1 MGSWANEV
9 CKNLFLIYIHK
20 KTQMA
25 VGYSIEE
32 LIDFV
37 QNDITIGCS
46 LPKVLP
52 DTEIRRFVETRAKE
66 WFYQNYQYAVSKQ
79 YYFVDKTAF
88 TTDEYTKYRHI
99 ELPCEIQS
107 ISYVYQMRGES
118 LLQLGINTP
127 NMSVNLGVTNQ
138 PYLSSYVTTIGE
150 LGVYKTLIDN
160 LSDMMNQLNLYTTK
174 FHFNYRTHRFNVL
187 TNVKYHLILECYVN
201 IPDEDLFTDPYFIKY
216 VTAWSKWQMGNLT
229 GRYTMQLPGGVT
241 INNTDLVTQG
251 REEMK
256 EVEEDIKNMS
266 QGAFFFMVKR

>member
-1 MGSWANEV
+1 
-9 CKNLFLIYIHK
+9 
-20 KTQMA
+20 MA
-25 VGYSIEE
+25 LGYSIEE

-46 LPKVLP
+46 LPKILP

-79 YYFVDKTAF
+79 YYFLDRNAF
-88 TTDEYTKYRHI
+88 STEEYTRYKYI

-107 ISYVYQMRGES
+107 ISYVYQMRGDS
-118 LLQLGINTP
+118 LLQLGINSP
-127 NMSVNLGVTNQ
+127 NLSVNMGVTNQ

-216 VTAWSKWQMGNLT
+216 VTGWSKWQMGNLT
-229 GRYTMQLPGGVT
+229 GRYSVQLPGGVT
-241 INNTDLVTQG
+241 INNQDLTTQG
-251 REEMK
+251 KEEMK
-256 EVEEDIKNMS
+256 EVQDEIMGMS

>member
-1 MGSWANEV
+1 
-9 CKNLFLIYIHK
+9 
-20 KTQMA
+20 MA
-25 VGYSIEE
+25 LGYSIEE

-46 LPKVLP
+46 LPKILP

-79 YYFVDKTAF
+79 YYFLDRNAF
-88 TTDEYTKYRHI
+88 STEEYTRYKYI

-107 ISYVYQMRGES
+107 ISYVYQMRGDS

-127 NMSVNLGVTNQ
+127 NLSVNMGVTNQ

-216 VTAWSKWQMGNLT
+216 VTGWAKWQMGNLT
-229 GRYTMQLPGGVT
+229 GRYSVQLPGGVT
-241 INNTDLVTQG
+241 INNQDLTTQG
-251 REEMK
+251 QAEMK
-256 EVEEDIKNMS
+256 EVQDEIMGMS

>member
-1 MGSWANEV
+1 
-9 CKNLFLIYIHK
+9 
-20 KTQMA
+20 MA

-32 LIDFV
+32 IIDFV

-52 DTEIRRFVETRAKE
+52 DTEIRRFIETRAKE

-107 ISYVYQMRGES
+107 ISYVYQMRGDS

-127 NMSVNLGVTNQ
+127 NLSVNLGVTNQ

-216 VTAWSKWQMGNLT
+216 VTGWSKWQMGNLT

-241 INNTDLVTQG
+241 INNADLVQQG
-251 REEMK
+251 KEEMK
-256 EVEEDIKNMS
+256 EVEEDIKGMS
-266 QGAFFFMVKR
+266 QGAYFFMVKR

>member
-1 MGSWANEV
+1 
-9 CKNLFLIYIHK
+9 
-20 KTQMA
+20 
-25 VGYSIEE
+25 
-32 LIDFV
+32 
-37 QNDITIGCS
+37 
-46 LPKVLP
+46 
-52 DTEIRRFVETRAKE
+52 
-66 WFYQNYQYAVSKQ
+66 
-79 YYFVDKTAF
+79 
-88 TTDEYTKYRHI
+88 
-99 ELPCEIQS
+99 
-107 ISYVYQMRGES
+107 MRGDS

-127 NMSVNLGVTNQ
+127 NLSVNLGVTNQ

-229 GRYTMQLPGGVT
+229 GRYSMQLPGGVT
-241 INNTDLVTQG
+241 INNADLVQQG
-251 REEMK
+251 KEEMK
-256 EVEEDIKNMS
+256 EVEEDIKGMS

>member
-1 MGSWANEV
+1 
-9 CKNLFLIYIHK
+9 
-20 KTQMA
+20 MA

-52 DTEIRRFVETRAKE
+52 DTEIRRFIETRAKE

-216 VTAWSKWQMGNLT
+216 VTGWSKWQMGNLV

-241 INNTDLVTQG
+241 INNSDLTTQG
-251 REEMK
+251 SGEMK
-256 EVEEDIKNMS
+256 EVEEEIKGMS